1 MGSYTMS
8 QVETLTGIKSH
19 TLRVWERRY
28 ELLKPSRTSTNIR
41 YYSDGEVRKLLNI
54 SILMNNGYRISKINN
69 LENEEFNDLILNLK
83 SSYSDKFE
91 DDINRLILC
100 MIDMNEFA
108 FEQIFQQNVMKNGL
122 LTTITNLI
130 YPFLNQVGLL
140 WTTNK
145 TIPSQE
151 HFMSNLIRQKI
162 ITAIDLLNNPDDG
175 APRII
180 LFLPED
186 ESHEIGLLL
195 ASYIAKNLGWRVYYL
210 GQNVPIMNLDK
221 VYELTNAKVFFTMF
235 VAPKKEKY
243 FMKFSEKVHQIDA
256 TIFVSGNF
264 DTNYI
269 TSNIQYIINPDDFTE
284 QLKNLSLKSA
294 V

>member
-28 ELLKPSRTSTNIR
+28 SFLKPSRTATNIR
-41 YYSDGEVRKLLNI
+41 FYSDAEVRKLLNI
-54 SILMNNGYRISKINN
+54 SILLNNGYRISKINN
-69 LENEEFNDLILNLK
+69 LGEDEFNELILNLK
-83 SSYSDKFE
+83 SNYSDKFE
-91 DDINRLILC
+91 DDINRLILY
-100 MIDMNEFA
+100 MIDMNEQA
-108 FEQIFQQNVMKNGL
+108 FEELFQKNIMKNGL
-122 LTTITNLI
+122 LTTILSLI

-162 ITAIDLLNNPDDG
+162 ISAIDLLKNPDDS

-180 LFLPED
+180 LFLPEGED
-186 ESHEIGLLL
+186 HEIGLLL
-195 ASYIAKNLGWRVYYL
+195 ASYIAKSLGWRVYYL
-210 GQNVPIMNLDK
+210 GQNVPVDNLDK
-221 VYELTNAKVFFTMF
+221 VHELTKAKAFFTMF

-243 FMKFSEKVHQIDA
+243 FMRFTSKAHKID
-256 TIFVSGNF
+256 TTFFVSGNY
-264 DTNYI
+264 DAKYVS
-269 TSNIQYIINPDDFTE
+269 SNIQYISNPVDFTE
-284 QLKNLSLKSA
+284 QLKSLR
-294 V
+294 

>member
-28 ELLKPSRTSTNIR
+28 SFLKPSRTASNIR
-41 YYSDGEVRKLLNI
+41 FYSDEEVRKLLNI
-54 SILMNNGYRISKINN
+54 SILLNNNYRISKIDN
-69 LENEEFNDLILNLK
+69 LNVDEFNELILNLK
-83 SSYSDKFE
+83 FNYSDKFE
-91 DDINRLILC
+91 DDINRLILY
-100 MIDMNEFA
+100 MIDMDENA
-108 FEQIFQQNVMKNGL
+108 FEQVFQKNVMKNGL
-122 LTTITNLI
+122 LTTMISLI

-162 ITAIDLLNNPDDG
+162 ISAIDLLNNPDDS

-180 LFLPED
+180 LLLPEE
-186 ESHEIGLLL
+186 ESHEIGLIL
-195 ASYIAKNLGWRVYYL
+195 ASYIAKKSGWRVYYL
-210 GQNVPIMNLDK
+210 GQNVPIVNLDK
-221 VYELTNAKVFFTMF
+221 LQELTKAKAFFTMF

-243 FMKFSEKVHQIDA
+243 FANFTSKAHKIDA
-256 TIFVSGNF
+256 AFFVSGNY
-264 DTNYI
+264 DAKYVS
-269 TSNIQYIINPDDFTE
+269 SNIKYISNPDDFTE
-284 QLKNLSLKSA
+284 QLKKLSLKA
-294 V
+294 VV

>member
-1 MGSYTMS
+1 MS

-28 ELLKPSRTSTNIR
+28 SLLKPNRTATNIR
-41 YYSDGEVRKLLNI
+41 FYSDDEVRKLLNI
-54 SILMNNGYRISKINN
+54 SILLNNGYRISKINN
-69 LENEEFNDLILNLK
+69 LGEEEFNELILSLK
-83 SSYSDKFE
+83 SNYSEKFE
-91 DDINRLILC
+91 DDINRLILY
-100 MIDMNEFA
+100 MIEMDEHS
-108 FEQIFQQNVMKNGL
+108 FEQLFQKNVMKNGL
-122 LTTITNLI
+122 LTTIISLI

-140 WTTNK
+140 WATNK

-162 ITAIDLLNNPDDG
+162 ISAIDLLNNPDDS

-195 ASYIAKNLGWRVYYL
+195 TSFIAKNLGWRVYYL
-210 GQNVPIMNLDK
+210 GQNVPLDNLDK
-221 VYELTNAKVFFTMF
+221 VYELTKAKVFFTMF

-243 FMKFSEKVHQIDA
+243 FSKFTSKVHKIK
-256 TIFVSGNF
+256 TNFFVAGN
-264 DTNYI
+264 YEAKYV
-269 TSNIQYIINPDDFTE
+269 TSNIQYISNPDDFTK
-284 QLKNLSLKSA
+284 QLKNLL
-294 V
+294 

>member
-8 QVETLTGIKSH
+8 RVETLTGIKSH

-28 ELLKPSRTSTNIR
+28 TIIKPSRTATNIR
-41 YYSDGEVRKLLNI
+41 YYTDDEVRKLLNI
-54 SILMNNGYRISKINN
+54 SILLNNGYRISKIDN
-69 LENEEFNDLILNLK
+69 LNEDEFNEVILNLK
-83 SSYSDKFE
+83 STYSDRFE

-100 MIDMNEFA
+100 MIDMDEHEFV
-108 FEQIFQQNVMKNGL
+108 QIFQHNVIKNGL
-122 LTTITNLI
+122 LTTTIKLI
-130 YPFLNQVGLL
+130 YPFLHQVGLL

-151 HFMSNLIRQKI
+151 HFISNLIRQKI
-162 ITAIDLLNNPDDG
+162 ISSIDLLNNPDDS

-195 ASYIAKNLGWRVYYL
+195 ASYIAKSLGWRVYYL
-210 GQNVPIMNLDK
+210 GQNVPVNNLDK
-221 VYELTNAKVFFTMF
+221 VYELTKAKAFFTMF

-243 FMKFSEKVHQIDA
+243 FIKFMSKVHKIETPFLVAGNYDA
-256 TIFVSGNF
+256 KYV
-264 DTNYI
+264 
-269 TSNIQYIINPDDFTE
+269 TSNIQYINNPDHFTDM
-284 QLKNLSLKSA
+284 LKSLSLKA
-294 V
+294 VI